1 MSGHIKIPING
12 QTSFQFWTIKRL
24 APSQND
30 LSWTVRGNQVSWP
43 SRTEQDSNCG
53 LSWHWPEN
61 CAKVRKSG
69 CQIFR
74 TGIRQTAVNSRI
86 ALGYKVL
93 FLTAQKLTSQLYA
106 SLADATFRRELE
118 RLGKYLNLDKTASN
132 HFFQVIN
139 QAYERQSVII
149 TSNRPFIDP
158 FKNGLEC
165 SMMW

>member
-1 MSGHIKIPING
+1 MIGDFALQP
-12 QTSFQFWTIKRL
+12 
-24 APSQND
+24 
-30 LSWTVRGNQVSWP
+30 TVDE
-43 SRTEQDSNCG
+43 T
-53 LSWHWPEN
+53 
-61 CAKVRKSG
+61 KVRTLANLDFLRSAENVLFLG
-69 CQIFR
+69 PG
-74 TGIRQTAVNSRI
+74 GIGKTYLSI
-86 ALGYKVL
+86 ALDYEVVKAGYKVF
-93 FLTAQKLTSQLYA
+93 FLTTQELTSQLYVC
-106 SLADATFRRELE
+106 LADATFQWELE